1 MQLTINNYRQ
11 LFADKICFLT
21 IPWLLVKSL
30 TFPWLLS
37 NSLTFPGFPD
47 KLSPCV
53 AGYIRRWF
61 TRPFAQHIDRRQH
74 NTTKRNRHISSLWF
88 YDESWILY
96 FSVSLLYCDLPVM
109 CEFYMAMVV
118 CSAWRKSTILKIAQV
133 KKHYFYRKVITILIE
148 MMMMMIDDWW
158 LMMIDD
164 DWWLMTMIDD
174 DDWWWLMIDDD
185 DDGDDDDDDGSYS
198 CNLSAA
204 MLLFKLATT
213 KVGFVCLSLC
223 SI

>member
-1 MQLTINNYRQ
+1 MEKEYNIKDSTGEKTL
-11 LFADKICFLT
+11 
-21 IPWLLVKSL
+21 
-30 TFPWLLS
+30 LLS
-37 NSLTFPGFPD
+37 
-47 KLSPCV
+47 
-53 AGYIRRWF
+53 
-61 TRPFAQHIDRRQH
+61 
-74 NTTKRNRHISSLWF
+74 
-88 YDESWILY
+88 
-96 FSVSLLYCDLPVM
+96 
-109 CEFYMAMVV
+109 
-118 CSAWRKSTILKIAQV
+118 KSDNNLDWDDDD
-133 KKHYFYRKVITILIE
+133 
-148 MMMMMIDDWW
+148 DDWW